1 MRLRV
6 VVAVVGF
13 ILSISFILA
22 QDSAAGQSYAVRDA
36 YQVYDVLLPHE
47 ESVDF
52 AKGTLV
58 IQQETVAEPLPPAR
72 CLTPEAASNFKD
84 AIADYRQ
91 ANGKQWILQRK
102 FQTEKPYEIVSSET
116 IATLFK
122 QDGWDAFYKRY
133 PGSGGYVIVS
143 AVGFN
148 KSKSQAMVYTGSSC
162 GGLCGRWSFHLLE
175 KIDGNWKE
183 VNGVTCVSIS

>member
-22 QDSAAGQSYAVRDA
+22 QDSAAGQPYAVGDS

-91 ANGKQWILQRK
+91 ANSKQWILQRK

-148 KSKSQAMVYTGSSC
+148 KSKAKLWFTQ
-162 GGLCGRWSFHLLE
+162 
-175 KIDGNWKE
+175 
-183 VNGVTCVSIS
+183 GVSAAAYAGAGAFICWRR

>member
-6 VVAVVGF
+6 VVAVIGF
-13 ILSISFILA
+13 ILSISFVLA
-22 QDSAAGQSYAVRDA
+22 QDSAAGQPYAVGDA
-36 YQVYDVLLPHE
+36 YQVYNVLLPHE

-52 AKGTLV
+52 AKSTLV
-58 IQQETVAEPLPPAR
+58 IRQETVAEPLPPDR

-91 ANGKQWILQRK
+91 ANSKQWILQRK
-102 FQTEKPYEIVSSET
+102 FQSEKPYEIVSSET
-116 IATLFK
+116 IETLFK
-122 QDGWDAFYKRY
+122 RDGWDAFYKRY

-148 KSKSQAMVYTGSSC
+148 RGKSQAIVYTGSVC
-162 GGLCGRWSFHLLE
+162 GNLCGRWSFHLLE
-175 KIDGNWKE
+175 KVDGN
-183 VNGVTCVSIS
+183 